1 MLTSLAKIWADCFVR
16 LPGQRRRVWGWGRSE
31 AGFTLVEILVVIAI
45 IGLVMSL
52 VGPRVL
58 GYLSD
63 SKIKTAQIQIQGLSA
78 AVDLYYLD
86 SGRYP
91 TAAESLTALVQKPDG
106 AAGWNGPY
114 LKSSAV
120 PNDPWGRPYVYKVPG
135 QHGPYDI
142 ISLGPEGREGGTETA
157 AAVTSGR

>member
-1 MLTSLAKIWADCFVR
+1 MLSLLMKLRAGRFKR
-16 LPGQRRRVWGWGRSE
+16 LAGQRGRFEGWVRSE
-31 AGFTLVEILVVIAI
+31 AGFTLIEILVVITI

-58 GYLSD
+58 GYLAD
-63 SKIKTAQIQIQGLSA
+63 SKVKTAQIQIQGLSA

-91 TAAESLTALVQKPDG
+91 TASEALAALVQKPDG
-106 AAGWNGPY
+106 STGWNGPY
-114 LKSSAV
+114 LKSNAV
-120 PNDPWGRPYVYKVPG
+120 PNDPWGRPYVYKFPG

-142 ISLGPEGREGGTETA
+142 ISLGPEGREGGAETA
-157 AAVTSGR
+157 AAMTSGR